1 MNELLNRILV
11 LAKSSIHSP
20 NFEDLLEIADSLR
33 LIIQERPTDQI
44 EEEIE
49 TIREA
54 NFDQNGNFLGHP
66 GLEYL
71 LHNAK
76 EIK

>member
-1 MNELLNRILV
+1 MNELLNKILV
-11 LAKSSIHSP
+11 LAKSNIHDP
-20 NFEDLLEIADSLR
+20 DFEELLEIADSLR
-33 LIIQERPTDQI
+33 LIIHERPADQI

-49 TIREA
+49 TIRED
-54 NFDQNGNFLGHP
+54 NFDQDGNFLGYP

-76 EIK
+76 ETE

>member
-11 LAKSSIHSP
+11 LVKSNIHRP
-20 NFEDLLEIADSLR
+20 EFEELLEIADSLR
-33 LIIQERPTDQI
+33 LIIHERPTDQI
-44 EEEIE
+44 EEEID
-49 TIREA
+49 TIRED
-54 NFDQNGNFLGHP
+54 NFDQDGNFLGHP

-76 EIK
+76 ETE